1 MNYILR
7 TAKGTY
13 KTIERSKRVKGF
25 HVLKLG
31 ELDSPTY
38 WVSDQRIL
46 VQIPIEFEE
55 RHKTD
60 SYFIDK
66 VNKMMKG

>member
-1 MNYILR
+1 MKVILR

-13 KTIERSKRVKGF
+13 KTIERSERVKGF
-25 HVLKLG
+25 HVLKL
-31 ELDSPTY
+31 
-38 WVSDQRIL
+38 WVSDQSIL

-66 VNKMMKG
+66 VNKMMKEDEDES